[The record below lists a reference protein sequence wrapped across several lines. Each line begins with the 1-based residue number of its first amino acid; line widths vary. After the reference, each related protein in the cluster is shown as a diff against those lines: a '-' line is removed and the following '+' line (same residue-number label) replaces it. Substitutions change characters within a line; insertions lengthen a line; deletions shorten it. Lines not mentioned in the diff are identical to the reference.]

1 MILRDKSGDIL
12 FYVVEGVAD
21 FVVELADSLI
31 DRDEL
36 FHIRECPTEILV
48 QFFTA
53 VIQKFGVDF
62 SYE

>member
-31 DRDEL
+31 NRDEL
-36 FHIRECPTEILV
+36 FHIRECPAEILV